1 MVTNW
6 ICLLLMPA
14 FYKKAL
20 ARESY
25 HYDSV
30 KIQRFSEQYILS
42 HPDYITGRKSNSFPS
57 GQEKGGGG
65 VTILGEICNFR
76 FPILNIGRCFSRKI
90 WEQHNQFQDLDL
102 ESNNP
107 ILIHGGRIY
116 WRKSFSFKYR
126 KNDLYLRVICYCLL
140 CIKRSLCQDF
150 DCA

>member
-57 GQEKGGGG
+57 GQGKGGGG
-65 VTILGEICNFR
+65 GL
-76 FPILNIGRCFSRKI
+76 LL
-90 WEQHNQFQDLDL
+90 WA
-102 ESNNP
+102 
-107 ILIHGGRIY
+107 
-116 WRKSFSFKYR
+116 KY
-126 KNDLYLRVICYCLL
+126 VIFA
-140 CIKRSLCQDF
+140 SLS
-150 DCA
+150 